1 MSFLNDIKTEISAAS
16 EKFDIRIDKL
26 MLFESTAYNNY
37 NIREKE
43 IFLEAYK
50 NDDFDN
56 CEYLIESEGESFKE
70 KTKQTIDKIIE
81 TVKEF
86 VKKCKDKIMEI
97 LAKLR
102 DTGLVKKLEE
112 MIKDNPALGKLKVN
126 YDDVSD
132 AEDEIDKEYEKSKK
146 RVIKLSSGKSSDDDD
161 DDMDNQENKID
172 SKFGKGVKIGAIVI
186 SVAALIALSYQVFK
200 STNTSVDADIEKT
213 GKLVKSLNPD
223 VNDHRTMALDNET
236 KKKLQGKI
244 AGFALDAK
252 SNAEVGKRVRLM
264 TVEQHANI
272 TINRAVRAAKI
283 QAKLGQMKEH
293 VHVEKVVSMGE
304 ALKSALS
311 TVADKAKDIGNTV
324 ANTAKN
330 MPHFS
335 RESADV
341 DSFDSDSYFSE
352 LCNDIFGES
361 VEESPQTNIDTLYSE
376 LCDDIFFK

>member
-37 NIREKE
+37 NIKEKE

-200 STNTSVDADIEKT
+200 STSTSVDADIEKT

-223 VNDHRTMALDNET
+223 VIDHRTMDLDNET
-236 KKKLQGKI
+236 KKKLQDKI
-244 AGFALDAK
+244 AGFALNAK
-252 SNAEVGKRVRLM
+252 SNADVGKRVRLM

-304 ALKSALS
+304 ALKNALS
-311 TVADKAKDIGNTV
+311 TVADKAKDIGSAV
-324 ANTAKN
+324 AGAATKIT
-330 MPHFS
+330 HFS
-335 RESADV
+335 HESADV